1 MFQWL
6 VSCTGRREETWLG
19 MLRESLPRTV
29 GIGSVD
35 NVTENASMDQVTGL
49 LQVQAMFGK
58 S

>member
-1 MFQWL
+1 
-6 VSCTGRREETWLG
+6 

>member
-1 MFQWL
+1 
-6 VSCTGRREETWLG
+6 

-29 GIGSVD
+29 GIGSVH